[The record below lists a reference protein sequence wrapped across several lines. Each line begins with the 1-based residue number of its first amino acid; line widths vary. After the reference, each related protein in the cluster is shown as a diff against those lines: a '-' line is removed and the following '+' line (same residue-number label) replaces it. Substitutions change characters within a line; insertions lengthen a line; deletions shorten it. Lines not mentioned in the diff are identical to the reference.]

1 MLDVEQFAKDQTV
14 AFEAGIR
21 RAMAAHI
28 DAAGASRVLVLTTPH
43 QQDLGEE
50 LAEALGDRAVGL
62 CAKAAMHT
70 PVEVTEEAAAQ
81 LAEVGADSVLAA
93 GGGSTVGLGK
103 ALALRTG
110 VQQIVLPTTYAGSE
124 CTPILGQTEGGVKTT
139 LKDPKLLPAKVLYD
153 PELVATLP
161 VAMTVTSALNA
172 MAHAVEALYAQDRTK
187 ETDQLAMLGLEAF
200 QQSLPAVMAE
210 PSDLVAREAT
220 QRGAWACGTVLGR
233 VGMALHHKLC
243 HTLGGSFDLPHAE
256 THAIVLPHTI
266 AYNAAAVRELL
277 APVAG
282 LFGGEDPAAAVW
294 TFGRDLGAPTA
305 LKDLGLTEVDLDRA
319 AEIATSNP
327 YWNPREIARDG
338 LRALL
343 ARAWAGDAPAA

>member
-1 MLDVEQFAKDQTV
+1 MLEVSHFAKDQTV
-14 AFEAGIR
+14 AFGAGIR
-21 RAMAAHI
+21 RDIAAHVEQ
-28 DAAGASRVLVLTTPH
+28 AGVSRVLVLTTPH
-43 QQDLGEE
+43 QRDLGQE
-50 LAEALGDRAVGL
+50 LAESLGERAVGL
-62 CAKAAMHT
+62 CATAAMHT
-70 PVEVTEEAAAQ
+70 PVEVSEAAAAR
-81 LAEVGADSVLAA
+81 LAELRADSVLAA

-139 LKDPKLLPAKVLYD
+139 MKDAKLLPGTVLYD

-172 MAHAVEALYAQDRTK
+172 MAHAVEALYAQDRTE
-187 ETDQLAMLGLEAF
+187 ETDQLAMLGLQAF
-200 QQSLPAVMAE
+200 RGSLPAVMAD

-243 HTLGGSFDLPHAE
+243 HTLGGSFELPHAE
-256 THAIVLPHTI
+256 THAIVLPHAI
-266 AYNAAAVRELL
+266 AYNAAAVPDLL
-277 APVAG
+277 APVGA
-282 LFGGEDPAAAVW
+282 LFGADDPATAVW
-294 TFGRDLGAPTA
+294 SFARDLGAPTA
-305 LKDLGLTEVDLDRA
+305 LKDLGLMEADLDTA
-319 AEIATSNP
+319 AEIAIRNP
-327 YWNPREIARDG
+327 YWNPREITREG

-343 ARAWAGDAPAA
+343 ERAWSGAAPAA